1 MASVPPSATESEP
14 AGLSTVRVLGTG
26 SSGHCFLMQ
35 APDGT
40 HLVQK
45 RVPVSHMSKSEQEVA
60 EREVNILGT
69 LRHPYIVRYHK
80 SFVREGQLCIVMEHA
95 SGGDL
100 ASHLESVRAQG
111 GVVGREQA
119 LEWFVQLVLALQ
131 HVHAHRVLHRDLG
144 AKNVFLSARD
154 GRMAAL
160 LGDFG
165 VSRVLEATD
174 ELARTKVGTPCYIS
188 PERCEGLAYSYASDV
203 WALGCIL
210 YELLAMRA
218 AFVAPTIAEIARKI
232 IGCELS
238 APLDD
243 PVGELTVRTARA
255 AAPCPRWSQLIRRA
269 RRWTPRDDRRSRVF
283 FAMARSRRTLLTTST
298 WRASTRRPPRAPSS
312 DRRRQPQRRS
322 PSRHT
327 RGHRFVHVAQ
337 VEIPLVGYDGC
348 SKTRFSERPTF
359 LEGGRRIVDGAQLS
373 NHDRKLLAARERRR
387 LATGRSS
394 DPAMPAAHGQGGA
407 HSGSAGSDL
416 LAKRWSASDLSA
428 SLNRDSC

>member
-1 MASVPPSATESEP
+1 MGSVPLSADECEP

-26 SSGHCFLMQ
+26 SSGHCFLMR

-243 PVGELTVRTARA
+243 PVGDRLVRRILTVRARA
-255 AAPCPRWSQLIRRA
+255 AALCPRWSQLTRRA
-269 RRWTPRDDRRSRVF
+269 RRWTPRGGRRSRVF
-283 FAMARSRRTLLTTST
+283 FAMARSRRTWPTTST
-298 WRASTRRPPRAPSS
+298 WRASTRRPPRAPAS
-312 DRRRQPQRRS
+312 DRRRHASRRVARPHGTRERTAPATWRRWKSLSWATTAARRPDS
-322 PSRHT
+322 PSGRPSS
-327 RGHRFVHVAQ
+327 RA
-337 VEIPLVGYDGC
+337 VGA
-348 SKTRFSERPTF
+348 SST
-359 LEGGRRIVDGAQLS
+359 A
-373 NHDRKLLAARERRR
+373 
-387 LATGRSS
+387 RSS
-394 DPAMPAAHGQGGA
+394 RTTIASCSRRENGDGWRRAAPQT
-407 HSGSAGSDL
+407 
-416 LAKRWSASDLSA
+416 R
-428 SLNRDSC
+428 